1 MSYQTCYINFIFA
14 IRLFLYL
21 DSFVLRLRNG
31 PKFLSFFFFFF
42 CHWGIALR
50 QMFGVRFWV
59 IAFSVTFIHNSFFL
73 KMFSTFRGSLQKS
86 TSCLNADIFLTSF
99 DDITILIV
107 SLTTIEFIFPLY
119 LLWAK
124 LHNSLIIFS
133 ANRMAGS
140 WFLSFFWC
148 LPCLLSISVQQ
159 IESAVDKTFCQT
171 FEPISLIISFFVL
184 YSFRWWLRGKQF
196 FSALGLFL

>member
-1 MSYQTCYINFIFA
+1 MRHRFEADVRRT
-14 IRLFLYL
+14 
-21 DSFVLRLRNG
+21 
-31 PKFLSFFFFFF
+31 FFSD
-42 CHWGIALR
+42 C
-50 QMFGVRFWV
+50 VN
-59 IAFSVTFIHNSFFL
+59 FSVTFIHNSFFFL
-73 KMFSTFRGSLQKS
+73 KMFSTFLGSLQKS
-86 TSCLNADIFLTSF
+86 TSCLNAEIFLTSL

-124 LHNSLIIFS
+124 LHNSLIIIS

-171 FEPISLIISFFVL
+171 FEPIPLIISFFVL
-184 YSFRWWLRGKQF
+184 YSFRWWLRGSSF
-196 FSALGLFL
+196 FRLWDCFCRTPTTFNNGTDTKV

>member
-1 MSYQTCYINFIFA
+1 MSDQTCYINFIFA
-14 IRLFLYL
+14 TRLFLYL
-21 DSFVLRLRNG
+21 DSFVLRLGNG
-31 PKFLSFFFFFF
+31 PKFLLFFFF
-42 CHWGIALR
+42 CQRGIALR
-50 QMFGVRFWV
+50 QMFGVRFSV
-59 IAFSVTFIHNSFFL
+59 IAFSVTFIHNSLFFL
-73 KMFSTFRGSLQKS
+73 MFSTFRGSLQKS
-86 TSCLNADIFLTSF
+86 TSCLNAEIFLTSL

-124 LHNSLIIFS
+124 LHNSFIIIS

>member
-1 MSYQTCYINFIFA
+1 
-14 IRLFLYL
+14 
-21 DSFVLRLRNG
+21 
-31 PKFLSFFFFFF
+31 
-42 CHWGIALR
+42 
-50 QMFGVRFWV
+50 MFGVRFSGS
-59 IAFSVTFIHNSFFL
+59 AFSVTFIHNSFFWKCFL
-73 KMFSTFRGSLQKS
+73 PFVVHSRSRLLVWMRRYFSQVWM
-86 TSCLNADIFLTSF
+86 I
-99 DDITILIV
+99 ITILIV

-124 LHNSLIIFS
+124 LHNSLIIS

-171 FEPISLIISFFVL
+171 FEPISLIISFFLFYILFGGGWVES
-184 YSFRWWLRGKQF
+184 SFFRLWDCFCRTPTTFNNGTDTKV
-196 FSALGLFL
+196 

>member
-1 MSYQTCYINFIFA
+1 
-14 IRLFLYL
+14 
-21 DSFVLRLRNG
+21 
-31 PKFLSFFFFFF
+31 
-42 CHWGIALR
+42 
-50 QMFGVRFWV
+50 MFGVRFSV
-59 IAFSVTFIHNSFFL
+59 IAFSLTFIHNSFSLFL

-86 TSCLNADIFLTSF
+86 TSCLNAEIFLTSL

-107 SLTTIEFIFPLY
+107 SLTAIEFIFPLY
-119 LLWAK
+119 LLSAK
-124 LHNSLIIFS
+124 LHNSLIIIS

-171 FEPISLIISFFVL
+171 FEPISLIISFLFYIL
-184 YSFRWWLRGKQF
+184 FGGGWEESSFFRLWDCFCRTPTTFNNGTDTKV
-196 FSALGLFL
+196 

>member
-1 MSYQTCYINFIFA
+1 MSDQTCYINFIFA
-14 IRLFLYL
+14 TRLFLYL
-21 DSFVLRLRNG
+21 DSFVLRLGNG
-31 PKFLSFFFFFF
+31 PKFLFFFFFF
-42 CHWGIALR
+42 CQWGIALR
-50 QMFGVRFWV
+50 QMFGVRFSM
-59 IAFSVTFIHNSFFL
+59 IAFSVTFIDNSFFFL
-73 KMFSTFRGSLQKS
+73 KMFSSFRGSLQKS
-86 TSCLNADIFLTSF
+86 TSCLNAEIFLTSL

-124 LHNSLIIFS
+124 LNSLIIIS

-196 FSALGLFL
+196 FSALGLLL

>member
-1 MSYQTCYINFIFA
+1 
-14 IRLFLYL
+14 
-21 DSFVLRLRNG
+21 
-31 PKFLSFFFFFF
+31 
-42 CHWGIALR
+42 
-50 QMFGVRFWV
+50 MFGVRFSV
-59 IAFSVTFIHNSFFL
+59 IAFSVTFIHNSLFFL
-73 KMFSTFRGSLQKS
+73 MFSTFRGSLQKS
-86 TSCLNADIFLTSF
+86 TSCLNAEIFLTSL

-124 LHNSLIIFS
+124 LHNSLIIIS

-184 YSFRWWLRGKQF
+184 YSFRWWMRGKQF